1 MIPFS
6 NPGAQTAGRRAEI
19 DAAVARVLDSGWY
32 VLGREVEAFEREFAD
47 YLGVSHAVGVNSGTD
62 ALALALKALGI
73 GPGDQVA
80 APSHTAV
87 ATIAAIEMA
96 GAEPLLVDID
106 PVHYTMDPAALE
118 AALTPRT
125 KAVVVVHL
133 YGLAAD
139 MDAILA
145 IAGRH
150 GLKVVEDCAQATGAT
165 WNGARLGSLG
175 DAGCFSFYPTKN
187 LGAIGDGGAVVTRDA
202 ELAGRVRS
210 LREYGWRGDRTSH
223 VAGVNSRL
231 DEMQAAILRAKLPHL
246 DADNDRRRA
255 IAARYGAGLAGSAG
269 LVALPVERSGAR
281 HVFHLYV
288 VRVAGRDARLAALRE
303 RGVGASIHYPLAA
316 HQQPAYAGRL
326 AGADRLAETGRAVA
340 EILTL
345 PIYPELGEAEVD
357 AVIRAM
363 RETAHG

>member
-1 MIPFS
+1 MILFS
-6 NPGAQTAGRRAEI
+6 NPGAQLRAHRTAVDEAI
-19 DAAVARVLDSGWY
+19 ARVLDSGWY
-32 VLGREVEAFEREFAD
+32 VLGREVEAFEREFAA

-87 ATIAAIEMA
+87 ATIAAIEMT

-106 PVHYTMDPAALE
+106 PVYYTLAPAALE
-118 AALTPRT
+118 AAITPRT

-133 YGLAAD
+133 YGQVAD

-145 IAGRH
+145 LASRH
-150 GLKVVEDCAQATGAT
+150 GLKVVEDCAQATG
-165 WNGARLGSLG
+165 GLYQGRRLGSLG

-187 LGAIGDGGAVVTRDA
+187 LGAIGDGGAVVTGSEA
-202 ELAGRVRS
+202 VAQSLRS
-210 LREYGWRGDRTSH
+210 LREYGWRGDRLSH
-223 VAGVNSRL
+223 VPGVNSRL
-231 DEMQAAILRAKLPHL
+231 DEIQAAILRAKLPHL

-255 IAARYGAGLAGSAG
+255 IAARYDAELAD
-269 LVALPVERSGAR
+269 LVAIPAQRPHCR

-288 VRVAGRDARLAALRE
+288 VRVADRDAWLSRLRN
-303 RGVGASIHYPLAA
+303 RGVGASVHYAKAA
-316 HQQPAYAGRL
+316 HQQPAYGSRL
-326 AGADRLAETGRAVA
+326 AGADNLPETEKVVA

-345 PIYPELGEAEVD
+345 PLYPELSDAEIDHVIA
-357 AVIRAM
+357 AVRGGD
-363 RETAHG
+363 RG